1 MLDHQRSLDPRPF
14 LGKLVT
20 YTGLGLF
27 TLLTIVPLVWLLYSS
42 LKTNGEIMRNALAL
56 PETPYWANYT
66 RAWELGNLGTYFFN
80 SVLYTGI
87 GTLGT
92 VVLSLSTGY
101 GIASFGYKIGKVF
114 SGLLLAGIL
123 ISVHSVLVPLFILE
137 SKVGLI
143 NTRLGILLPYIAF
156 GLPMGVLLASAFIR
170 NIPAAIQE
178 SAQIDGATWLQIFVR
193 IILPFSQPV
202 LATIAILTFLQN
214 WNEFVFVF
222 ILSSSEAMKSLPVGI
237 NSFAGSLNTDF
248 GMQFAGLVIGTV
260 PVLIF
265 YTLFHKQLAQG
276 FAEGG
281 VKE

>member
-1 MLDHQRSLDPRPF
+1 MADTLRPDPKAF
-14 LGKLVT
+14 LGRAAAYFV
-20 YTGLGLF
+20 LGVF
-27 TLLTIVPLVWLLYSS
+27 TLLTIVPLVWLAYSS

-56 PETPYWANYT
+56 PETPYWANYV

-80 SVLYTGI
+80 SVLYTGV
-87 GTLGT
+87 GTFGT
-92 VVLSLSTGY
+92 VLLSLSMGY
-101 GIASFGYKIGKVF
+101 GIASFGYKTGKVF
-114 SGLLLAGIL
+114 AALLLAGIL

-137 SKVGLI
+137 SKVGLV
-143 NTRLGILLPYIAF
+143 NTRVGILLPYIAF
-156 GLPMGVLLASAFIR
+156 GLPMGVLLASAFIK
-170 NIPAAIQE
+170 NLPAAIQE
-178 SAQIDGATWLQIFVR
+178 SAQIDGATWMQIFFQ
-193 IILPFSQPV
+193 IIVPFSQPV
-202 LATIAILTFLQN
+202 LATIAILTFLAN

-260 PVLIF
+260 PVLVF
-265 YTLFHKQLAQG
+265 YALFHRQLARG